1 MTETT
6 TNLGDITREQA
17 IAYAKSEAWKGLT
30 ARQKAEFQ
38 LQADRLI
45 MPFDVFHEAI
55 EETLGRPVFTS
66 ELSSQGLPQLMA
78 ELYEGKDP
86 PTLQDLIDTMS
97 EGTKILVITEPSKPI
112 T

>member
-6 TNLGDITREQA
+6 NNLSDITREQA
-17 IAYAKSEAWKGLT
+17 IAYGKSEAWKGLT

-38 LQADRLI
+38 LQADRLL
-45 MPFDVFHEAI
+45 MPFDVFHAAI
-55 EETLGRPVFTS
+55 EETLGRPVFTH
-66 ELSSQGLPQLMA
+66 ELGSQGLPQLMA

-86 PTLQDLIDTMS
+86 PTLQDLIDTMP
-97 EGTKILVITEPSKPI
+97 GDTKILVLTDPSQPI